1 MNSTRAIRATL
12 LATILLA
19 FAAQCSTPSIQ
30 APAGFAQYEGRG
42 SEFNLVSPDAV
53 RVRVYKTSNQPKGDL
68 ATLTNAMELHF
79 DSLGY
84 EVIKSQSIATNDGL
98 QGRLFVT
105 RVMTM
110 NGEYRYLASFFPAED
125 DILIVEAGGRKEYFE
140 PYEKDLIAKIRTL
153 KAQ

>member
-98 QGRLFVT
+98 RFT
-105 RVMTM
+105 RTHISRS
-110 NGEYRYLASFFPAED
+110 NAGELHTAFGLA
-125 DILIVEAGGRKEYFE
+125 IGKVETYC
-140 PYEKDLIAKIRTL
+140 
-153 KAQ
+153 